1 MLYKM
6 INLLVFTSYLKDP
19 LGIISFFSKIVEI
32 GGVIFIL
39 LAIIVTPVL
48 IRIKKLN
55 KSWLEIIPSFFP
67 MLGILCTFSGVAYGL
82 KDFQMDDIDAS
93 ISNLL
98 EGLKTAFYASIL
110 GILGLMIFNIIITNK
125 INNIEKLEKSE
136 VESKDLQKMKE
147 ISLALE
153 KQIADLATSMNTFKQ
168 DILNAIKGDN
178 ENSLSTE
185 FSKTR
190 NILQELKDSIGSS
203 RETSLL
209 TQIQKLRDEQNCLMS
224 ELKKSM
230 SNLEEIT
237 YKNAECSNYNY
248 QELKRLSTY
257 HENGTALLK
266 DINHSTT
273 EIKTQLNENFNHTIR
288 KLDEFS
294 KQLAESNTKALVESI
309 EKVITDFNTQMK
321 ELISRL
327 VKENFE
333 ELNNSVKQLNTWQI
347 ENKKQVQTLIDQFN
361 SITQNIQST
370 TNNIERITKYSE
382 QLVNDESVLKKLI
395 LELKEVMIDDKKFSE
410 ISSKLHESV
419 ASIHASTKLFN
430 EYLNKSDILLQST
443 KELII
448 KLNQIEKIKDM
459 NSEFWKDIEKKL
471 SEGIGIIQAANE
483 MLRDNIR
490 KLDAS
495 FYDRLENTFRNL
507 DNLMKAVAEKQLK
520 NKIYN

>member
-136 VESKDLQKMKE
+136 VESRDLQKMKE

-153 KQIADLATSMNTFKQ
+153 KQIADLATSMSTFKQ

-209 TQIQKLRDEQNCLMS
+209 TQIQKLRDEQNYLMS

-230 SNLEEIT
+230 SNLEEST
-237 YKNAECSNYNY
+237 YKNAEWRISN
-248 QELKRLSTY
+248 K
-257 HENGTALLK
+257 
-266 DINHSTT
+266 
-273 EIKTQLNENFNHTIR
+273 
-288 KLDEFS
+288 
-294 KQLAESNTKALVESI
+294 
-309 EKVITDFNTQMK
+309 
-321 ELISRL
+321 
-327 VKENFE
+327 
-333 ELNNSVKQLNTWQI
+333 
-347 ENKKQVQTLIDQFN
+347 
-361 SITQNIQST
+361 
-370 TNNIERITKYSE
+370 
-382 QLVNDESVLKKLI
+382 
-395 LELKEVMIDDKKFSE
+395 
-410 ISSKLHESV
+410 
-419 ASIHASTKLFN
+419 
-430 EYLNKSDILLQST
+430 
-443 KELII
+443 
-448 KLNQIEKIKDM
+448 
-459 NSEFWKDIEKKL
+459 
-471 SEGIGIIQAANE
+471 
-483 MLRDNIR
+483 
-490 KLDAS
+490 
-495 FYDRLENTFRNL
+495 
-507 DNLMKAVAEKQLK
+507 
-520 NKIYN
+520 